1 MDSINMEFLFEN
13 TYQHIFSIYSAWALC
28 YMLNMVMT
36 DLYIWTP
43 IYNNFIQS

>member
-1 MDSINMEFLFEN
+1 
-13 TYQHIFSIYSAWALC
+13 
-28 YMLNMVMT
+28 MLNMVMT